1 MRYLLASLA
10 AALALA
16 APSMAAAQDARTL
29 AAQARA
35 LVERKDAPE
44 AFRMLEPYEQRFS
57 GEVDFDYWFGVAALE
72 SGHLDRA
79 VIAFERVLVR
89 NPGFDSARL
98 ELARAYLHMGALDVA
113 SQEFDRLAARN
124 PTPEGR
130 KVIDEYRA
138 QIERLRRRQRIATS
152 GYVEAGFGRDTNLS
166 STTNDFPG
174 AILVSFG
181 LPNIVPTGNSIR
193 REDNFVAAN
202 AGGDVSYML
211 APDRVLFAAANFRW
225 RGYREFDDYDYYFGD
240 FLGGYRAQAKGLL
253 WTASIL
259 AQTFRQDGAFVDAL
273 GTDRITNDRDA
284 FGAIFEV
291 RREIDAATQLAFGAQ
306 FTGFRY
312 PTNSGQDTRQWL
324 MSGAIDMKPAA
335 LDGTS
340 LGLRL
345 FYSHDEAQN
354 PLNPFTTTTASRR
367 NFGIRAI
374 GQTDPAAQT
383 SWVAALG
390 WSRRVDDDS
399 FARATLVE
407 TGKDD
412 LFETFVRASYRVSQS
427 WSIQPYFSWIYNRS
441 NIALYA
447 FHKSEV
453 GLMFR
458 YEVR

>member
-1 MRYLLASLA
+1 MRYLLASVA

-16 APSMAAAQDARTL
+16 APSLAAAQDARTL
-29 AAQARA
+29 SGQARA
-35 LVERKDAPE
+35 RIERKE
-44 AFRMLEPYEQRFS
+44 ASEAYRLLEPYEQRFS
-57 GEVDFDYWFGVAALE
+57 GDVDFDYWFGVAALE
-72 SGHLDRA
+72 SDHLDRA

-98 ELARAYLHMGALDVA
+98 ELARAYLRMGALDVA

-130 KVIDEYRA
+130 KVIEEYRA
-138 QIERLRRRQRIATS
+138 QIERLRRRQRIATN

-174 AILVSFG
+174 AILISFG

-240 FLGGYRAQAKGLL
+240 FLGGYRAQAKGYL
-253 WTASIL
+253 WTASVI

-273 GTDRITNDRDA
+273 GSERITNDRDA
-284 FGAIFEV
+284 FGAIVEV
-291 RREIDAATQLAFGAQ
+291 RRELDAATQIALGAQ

-324 MSGAIDMKPAA
+324 VSAA
-335 LDGTS
+335 LDS
-340 LGLRL
+340 KLASMENASIGLRA

-354 PLNPFTTTTASRR
+354 PLNPFTTVTASRS
-367 NFGIRAI
+367 NFGVRVI
-374 GQTDPAAQT
+374 GQTDPSAQT
-383 SWVAALG
+383 SWVGALG
-390 WSRRVDDDS
+390 WSRRIDDDA

-407 TGKDD
+407 TGRDD
-412 LFETFVRASYRVSQS
+412 LFEAFVRAAYRVSPE
-427 WSIQPYFSWIYNRS
+427 WSLQPYFSWIYNRS

-458 YEVR
+458 YELR